1 MKIIEISNVLYRCL
15 EFDNLYGIHL
25 QANYKKPNGVHYD
38 NNWVDVEDLTELK
51 ILEYNKL
58 VDELGI
64 HYPDYTIEHL
74 EGRFI

>member
-15 EFDNLYGIHL
+15 EFEGGIHL

-51 ILEYNKL
+51 IWEYNKL

-64 HYPDYTIEHL
+64 YYPDYAIEHL